1 MRKQNSE
8 FITAFSTEAN
18 QNLKN
23 TDSFAFVELDDFACY
38 VIADGIDDHVDAK
51 SARLAVDTVIAAFTE
66 APSMSTR
73 ALNRY
78 LNIANK
84 ALITAKSKRRLKA
97 SITIVVHNYVKLRYA
112 QAGNTRFRLFR
123 SGFLKAQSIDQS
135 LSMDLVQEEKI
146 PKDKL
151 QKHQERNNLY
161 CYLGNRKEFEPF
173 ISKKIKLS
181 STDAIA
187 LYTRGIWENVDDG
200 EITDAFADASDKPQE
215 TVDTIEDLLLSK
227 QPDKLEKFTIAV
239 LFVNKTFE
247 DPNKKRRI
255 RKIIMIAIPILLIV
269 AVLTII
275 LVIRYNNRQEK
286 IAEMNASFLNTI
298 EYIQA
303 DNYIRAQEECK
314 NALDLAGQVK
324 DESIKT
330 EASNHLKLIESIIAG
345 DEKLNDSQYSD
356 AQNNFLNA
364 MDRARYADNLG
375 VDYITD
381 KLSLTG
387 NFMSVYDLISLGDTL
402 SLNLQY
408 DKAEEKYLEA
418 KALASRIYFDKGRE
432 AAMSALERLYSDMK
446 ALQEKSA
453 QDTQQKAEDQAGAV
467 SIMAQGDNAFAQGDY
482 ESALVNYTSALQKYN
497 ELGDTVQ
504 AEAAQKKIDATQSK
518 ISQKQDKVQEAE
530 TFIKQALVSQGNKDY
545 VQAKKYFLLAKDIY
559 ARLKDDEKVAEI
571 TRQIEMLDVDVA
583 AEKPAVSPTADAVG

>member
-8 FITAFSTEAN
+8 FITAFSSEAN

-73 ALNRY
+73 ALSRY

-123 SGFLKAQSIDQS
+123 SGFLKAQSVDQS
-135 LSMDLVQEEKI
+135 LSMDLVQQEKI

-161 CYLGNRKEFEPF
+161 CYLGNRKEFQPF

-187 LYTRGIWENVDDG
+187 LYTRGVWENVDDG

-215 TVDTIEDLLLSK
+215 TVDTIEDILLSK
-227 QPDKLEKFTIAV
+227 QPDKLEKYTITV

-255 RKIIMIAIPILLIV
+255 RKIIMIAIPILLII

-275 LVIRYNNRQEK
+275 LVIRYNNHQEK

-324 DESIKT
+324 DEPIKT

-345 DEKLNDSQYSD
+345 DDKLNDSQYSD
-356 AQNNFLNA
+356 AQNNYLNA

-402 SLNLQY
+402 ALNLQY

-482 ESALVNYTSALQKYN
+482 EGALVNYTSALQKYN

-583 AEKPAVSPTADAVG
+583 AEKPAASPTANAVG